1 MRMIKEV
8 AVKEDGRL
16 ITYYWFEN
24 ETKMRGAES
33 KQQVSHDG
41 TVSEQKCLATSSA
54 AGEISG
60 RTEN

>member
-24 ETKMRGAES
+24 EAKMRGAES

-41 TVSEQKCLATSSA
+41 TVSEQEYLTTGGVT
-54 AGEISG
+54 GEIAG
-60 RTEN
+60 RTKN

>member
-24 ETKMRGAES
+24 ESKMRGAES
-33 KQQVSHDG
+33 KQQVSHAG
-41 TVSEQKCLATSSA
+41 TVSEQECLTTGSVV
-54 AGEISG
+54 GETPG
-60 RTEN
+60 RTKN

>member
-24 ETKMRGAES
+24 RTKIRGTES
-33 KQQVSHDG
+33 RQQVTHNV
-41 TVSEQKCLATSSA
+41 TVSDCDCLTNGGVVKNMS
-54 AGEISG
+54 EC
-60 RTEN
+60 TKN